1 MRKAWK
7 IAIALTLLLM
17 TLPVAFPVQKA
28 AACSCLLPEN
38 ATEAKEEAAA
48 AFTGT
53 VKSIGEFK
61 SDRKEAYY
69 AATLSVNE
77 SWKGMD
83 EPETVVY
90 TSWSSCQFDFEKGKT
105 YLLYPYEHD
114 GRYEVVNCGRSGE
127 VTQANADVMKDL
139 QELGAGTKFEAPPDR
154 ANAEEAAAA
163 ETERTRGLSW
173 LPVALGGVALIG
185 IVVGGWI
192 VVRSRKN

>member
-7 IAIALTLLLM
+7 LAIVLTLLLM
-17 TLPVAFPVQKA
+17 TLSVAFPIQKA

-38 ATEAKEEAAA
+38 AAEAKERAAA
-48 AFTGT
+48 TFTGT
-53 VKSIGEFK
+53 VRSIGEFE

-114 GRYEVVNCGRSGE
+114 GRYEVTNCGRSGE

-154 ANAEEAAAA
+154 ANEAA
-163 ETERTRGLSW
+163 EPERARGLSW
-173 LPVALGGVALIG
+173 LPVTLGGVALIV

-192 VVRSRKN
+192 AVRGRKN